1 MIMGDTLFVQFFNE
15 IKETYFDLC
24 NGFSDTYD
32 LCKSKG
38 DLYWTQHEAD
48 QTKWYLDETYTNR
61 ELPISSGTVYISA
74 IYVNHLYQS
83 YIWAREYPDIRFIV
97 GGPVAAE
104 RRVDVKGWNPVYFLI
119 DSDDV
124 WPSNLV
130 ITGKFIY
137 IG

>member
-1 MIMGDTLFVQFFNE
+1 
-15 IKETYFDLC
+15 
-24 NGFSDTYD
+24 
-32 LCKSKG
+32 
-38 DLYWTQHEAD
+38 
-48 QTKWYLDETYTNR
+48 
-61 ELPISSGTVYISA
+61 
-74 IYVNHLYQS
+74 VNHLYQS

-130 ITGKFIY
+130 ITGKSVEDWFEVPNFSGKWKLDVPGFVPNDSRIY
-137 IG
+137 FSYTLDNGCYWSRCIFCNIALHADELFRKRKDMKFEFNEIPIVYETC